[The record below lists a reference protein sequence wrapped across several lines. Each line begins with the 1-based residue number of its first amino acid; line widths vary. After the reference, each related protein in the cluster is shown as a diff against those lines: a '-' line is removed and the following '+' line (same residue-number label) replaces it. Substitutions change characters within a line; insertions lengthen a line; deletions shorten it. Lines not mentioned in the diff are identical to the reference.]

1 VSCNQYHLPLPTFTD
16 MTMNMDEKT
25 SGIDR
30 PKTLIIVGA
39 GQRGQV
45 SIHPSS
51 IKAKNA
57 DQPPQI
63 YSTYATQHPSLIK
76 VIGVADLSAFRR
88 KVTAREHRY
97 GSSRLSST
105 DPFSIE
111 SGMVFERWQD
121 IISQGRIADAV
132 VIGLQVCLDEDMT
145 TRTDT
150 DFRMLCMRKPY
161 LPFPAKATIS
171 CARNQWRP
179 RLATASICFVMS
191 LPKP

>member
-1 VSCNQYHLPLPTFTD
+1 
-16 MTMNMDEKT
+16 MTMSNEEKT
-25 SGIDR
+25 NGLDR

-51 IKAKNA
+51 MKGKSA

-63 YSTYATQHPSLIK
+63 YSSYATQHPSLIR

-97 GSSRLSST
+97 GICRLILT

-111 SGMVFERWQD
+111 SEMVFERWQD

-132 VIGLQVCLDEDMT
+132 VIGLQVRLDTDMT

-150 DFRMLCMRKPY
+150 DFRMLYMRKPY
-161 LPFPAKATIS
+161 LPFPAKATTS

-179 RLATASICFVMS
+179 RLAIASICSEMS